1 MLSFFNAGGKK
12 NNKKKTVRQRNDSS
26 RTVFKFGFFYIQ
38 IIIPMLLRFGIDD
51 VSKKVPKGQNGKR
64 VLNQCPSTILRK
76 K

>member
-1 MLSFFNAGGKK
+1 MLLRFGIDDVSKK
-12 NNKKKTVRQRNDSS
+12 V
-26 RTVFKFGFFYIQ
+26 
-38 IIIPMLLRFGIDD
+38 PMLLRFGIDD